1 MTATSFARRQSAI
14 AQRRRKTTNGN
25 TASTLNTMI
34 RRRIFIPHDHTMALP
49 RRVYPQFMGE
59 VAIAI
64 LVIGVL
70 FISDPDRLQ
79 AIIDRLR
86 EFSAWL
92 AE

>member
-1 MTATSFARRQSAI
+1 
-14 AQRRRKTTNGN
+14 
-25 TASTLNTMI
+25 
-34 RRRIFIPHDHTMALP
+34 MAPLQ
-49 RRVYPQFMGE
+49 RVYPRRMGE
-59 VAIAI
+59 IAIAI

>member
-1 MTATSFARRQSAI
+1 MS
-14 AQRRRKTTNGN
+14 
-25 TASTLNTMI
+25 
-34 RRRIFIPHDHTMALP
+34 RRIFIPPDHTTANLQ
-49 RRVYPQFMGE
+49 RVYPRFVGE
-59 VAIAI
+59 IAIAI

>member
-1 MTATSFARRQSAI
+1 
-14 AQRRRKTTNGN
+14 
-25 TASTLNTMI
+25 
-34 RRRIFIPHDHTMALP
+34 MALP
-49 RRVYPQFMGE
+49 YRVYPFVVGE
-59 VAIAI
+59 IAIAI

-79 AIIDRLR
+79 RIIERLR

>member
-1 MTATSFARRQSAI
+1 MAPSRQ
-14 AQRRRKTTNGN
+14 
-25 TASTLNTMI
+25 
-34 RRRIFIPHDHTMALP
+34 
-49 RRVYPQFMGE
+49 VYPERVGE
-59 VAIAI
+59 IVIAA

-79 AIIDRLR
+79 RIIDRLR

>member
-1 MTATSFARRQSAI
+1 M
-14 AQRRRKTTNGN
+14 
-25 TASTLNTMI
+25 
-34 RRRIFIPHDHTMALP
+34 PHDHTMALP

>member
-1 MTATSFARRQSAI
+1 
-14 AQRRRKTTNGN
+14 
-25 TASTLNTMI
+25 
-34 RRRIFIPHDHTMALP
+34 MAP
-49 RRVYPQFMGE
+49 SRRVYPEHVGE
-59 VAIAI
+59 VVIAA

-79 AIIDRLR
+79 RIIDRLR

>member
-1 MTATSFARRQSAI
+1 MTLLQ
-14 AQRRRKTTNGN
+14 
-25 TASTLNTMI
+25 
-34 RRRIFIPHDHTMALP
+34 
-49 RRVYPQFMGE
+49 RVYPELVGE
-59 VAIAI
+59 IAIAL

-79 AIIDRLR
+79 SIIDRLR